1 MNQAQKSIKNKKKIN
16 IFLLFLMLAFV
27 FWMLIKLSRT
37 YTSSVEIN
45 LSYTDLPK
53 NKMFQTE
60 PNSKVNVTLDAVG
73 FTLLKYKFSKKNIEV
88 SLKNIKRKSNT
99 KYYLLS
105 ANVLKSVDKSFAK
118 SEVTDI
124 DPDTLYFELG
134 RSISKKVKV
143 EADVS
148 IQYKSGYHLSGA
160 LEVVPAYIT
169 ISGPKSQVDSIIYV
183 TTKDL
188 KITNVFDTINS
199 EVAIL
204 MNDKLSKLTYSA
216 TKVNVQAK
224 VEKFTERTIEIPV
237 KVKNVPNLYTISTFP
252 NMVKVVFQIGLSDFN
267 KINENDFEVICDYN
281 LVESDGIDY
290 LIPTIK
296 SKPSLVG
303 SVKIVPN
310 KIEFLLEK

>member
-60 PNSKVNVTLDAVG
+60 PKSKVNVTIDAVG